1 MQQTGRM
8 PDPSWPRRAG
18 RSISKLV
25 LGTLL
30 AAVRPALGQLALA
43 AGAAISAGLAGLVPD
58 ATARWALIGVTA
70 VLLLALAA
78 SVPARRRRARR
89 ARLRDGAREAA
100 AMLSSSLTRLV
111 DAGHEAWE
119 EAFEEEVLGLAAMR
133 LAASLQPG
141 GGGRPIGLELGMVAV
156 SDRGTVRAAYGSG
169 AAVGRP
175 LRALGVVE
183 SSAADLLTM
192 VAIKAWGT
200 GHVRTAVVAPGPEET
215 LVLYLVSGEPIATE
229 HAGALVAL
237 ADTLRPALAAIRRGA
252 RLEAGHER

>member
-1 MQQTGRM
+1 MQHPGRT
-8 PDPSWPRRAG
+8 PEPSSPRRLR
-18 RSISKLV
+18 RSISTFV

-58 ATARWALIGVTA
+58 ATLRWVLIGVTA

-78 SVPARRRRARR
+78 SVPVRRRRARR

-100 AMLSSSLTRLV
+100 AMLSSSLARLV

-119 EAFEEEVLGLAAMR
+119 AAFEEEVLGLAALR
-133 LAASLQPG
+133 LAASLQPD
-141 GGGRPIGLELGMVAV
+141 GGGRPIGVELGLVAV
-156 SDRGTVRAAYGSG
+156 SGHGTVRAAYGSG

-183 SSAADLLTM
+183 SSAGDLLRM
-192 VAIKAWGT
+192 VAIRAWGT
-200 GHVRTAVVAPGPEET
+200 GHVRTVVVAPGPAET
-215 LVLYLVSGEPIATE
+215 LVLYLVSSEPIAAE

-252 RLEAGHER
+252 RLEVRP